1 MSKSIKLLDNIFIDT
16 KGITHNRE
24 LLSNY
29 LNTMKN
35 TVTTVNNTV
44 AAIGTVI
51 SSGAEVT
58 NTAKQSQSNDICSI
72 IIPAGV
78 WLVIGHWRYEDQN
91 LSSYT
96 ALENIT
102 ISLAD
107 SRYDD
112 QGWVNTTV
120 IGIQSS
126 NNSTRVYLNLW
137 PRNKTVSVKSHIQAI
152 RIK

>member
-1 MSKSIKLLDNIFIDT
+1 MSKSIKLLNNIFIDT
-16 KGITHNRE
+16 NGVVHNRQ

-29 LNTMKN
+29 LNTL
-35 TVTTVNNTV
+35 NNTV

-58 NTAKQSQSNDICSI
+58 NTAQQSQSNDVCSI
-72 IIPAGV
+72 VIPAGV

-102 ISLAD
+102 ISFAD

-120 IGIQSS
+120 VGIQSS
-126 NNSTRVYLNLW
+126 NNSSRVWLNLW